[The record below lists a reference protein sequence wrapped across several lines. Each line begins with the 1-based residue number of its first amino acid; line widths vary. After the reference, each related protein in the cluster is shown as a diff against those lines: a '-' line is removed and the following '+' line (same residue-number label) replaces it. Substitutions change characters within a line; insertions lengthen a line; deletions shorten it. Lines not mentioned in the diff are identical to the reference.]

1 MARNQKTYSE
11 AFKRELVEL
20 YETGDCSVRSLEREY
35 DVGKGNL
42 YRWRRKY
49 GSDAI
54 TPETQGKQ
62 PSEERIRELEREVA
76 ILRQERDIL
85 KKTTVAKRDRQGA

>member
-1 MARNQKTYSE
+1 MARNQNTYSE

-20 YETGDCSVRSLEREY
+20 YETGDRSVRSLEREY

-49 GSDAI
+49 GVTS
-54 TPETQGKQ
+54 QRQ
-62 PSEERIRELEREVA
+62 RRRENSPQKNGSGNWSGRWRSYA
-76 ILRQERDIL
+76 RSA
-85 KKTTVAKRDRQGA
+85 TS